1 MSLSPRPSSSKR
13 RAQTLLLVG
22 GAALVATAALV
33 FSNPTPA
40 EFEVYAGERLVD
52 LTTREICGD
61 EGLPMLLRLVVQDCP
76 KLIQSQS
83 KLLGSLAAANTRRLN
98 MGLFSLYN
106 TDVGGQELLPSLHL
120 PRYHV
125 TTLAGAGAF
134 LQLEATSRP
143 EEQK

>member
-1 MSLSPRPSSSKR
+1 MSPPPPTSIQ
-13 RAQTLLLVG
+13 RARTLLLGG
-22 GAALVATAALV
+22 GAALAAGAGLV

-40 EFEVYAGERLVD
+40 EFELYAGERLVD
-52 LTTREICGD
+52 LITSEICAD

-76 KLIQSQS
+76 ELVHSQR

-98 MGLFSLYN
+98 LGLFSLYE

-125 TTLAGAGAF
+125 TTLAGAGQF
-134 LQLEATSRP
+134 LQLEATSRRVG
-143 EEQK
+143 QK